1 MEIAND
7 PMNRVRIE
15 EGKDR
20 RRKLLNLFFKYVKE
34 DVTIIPTME
43 YNRILSENRK
53 LETQLRLINEM
64 RQAEADR
71 RDIHRPV

>member
-7 PMNRVRIE
+7 PLNRVRIE

-34 DVTIIPTME
+34 DVTIIPTYE
-43 YNRILSENRK
+43 YNRLVQENKK
-53 LETQLRLINEM
+53 LETQLNLFNQM
-64 RQAEADR
+64 RQAELDR
-71 RDIHRPV
+71 KDIHRPV